1 VSVIIKMGHIRTC
14 TRCNK
19 DYITTSKF
27 GKVCDECSMS
37 RDCINKRKKKQ
48 AHLNSLKSKGLYTLE
63 D

>member
-1 VSVIIKMGHIRTC
+1 MGHIRTC